1 MTPVMVTLRLRGLA
15 RRVSDLSETDNRAII
30 TRQISEWTIE
40 LAGNMSLNGR
50 PICGDAEMPSLAASN
65 TWWQY

>member
-1 MTPVMVTLRLRGLA
+1 MVTLRLRGLA
-15 RRVSDLSETDNRAII
+15 RRASDLSETDNRAII

-50 PICGDAEMPSLAASN
+50 PICGDAEMPSRAASN